1 MGNHSRQALRH
12 RRGTRASAWLLI
24 MMGWNWNWKMKMIP
38 GVCKCSDTNWRDT
51 RRSYQIFACVI
62 REMMLYVGPWK
73 NLNVWDSRWNAMFN
87 YATSRKAVSG
97 QSFFPAAW
105 GTVFTAVT
113 ADWLFE
119 VARAALGFISVF
131 SLFIFAPVLFHFFF
145 IRLLAFAGRF

>member
-1 MGNHSRQALRH
+1 
-12 RRGTRASAWLLI
+12 
-24 MMGWNWNWKMKMIP
+24 
-38 GVCKCSDTNWRDT
+38 
-51 RRSYQIFACVI
+51 
-62 REMMLYVGPWK
+62 MLYVGPWK

-145 IRLLAFAGRF
+145 IRLLAFTGRF